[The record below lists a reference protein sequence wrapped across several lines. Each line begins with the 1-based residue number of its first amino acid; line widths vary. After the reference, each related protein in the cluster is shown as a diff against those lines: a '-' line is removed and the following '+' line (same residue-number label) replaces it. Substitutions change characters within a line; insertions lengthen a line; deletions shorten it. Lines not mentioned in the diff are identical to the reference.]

1 MEWNLVD
8 TVIGNSDSITI
19 PEDVFTYNEQVEVLA
34 QVVLT
39 QGTTDVTICGSFLI
53 PNNNDI
59 WMMNGYV
66 TSSTD
71 WGLVDFNLSDH
82 GRTIE
87 LNNCYYA
94 ATQHNTDATVNI
106 YYRLEESLLTDQV
119 IDAWTEILGGDP
131 SLNPSAGNIAATGS
145 AWLQVQDPQSL
156 PTNVTLGNN
165 NLMYKTSSDRN
176 TVILTGTLS
185 VNLAAASI
193 TDTTIDIP
201 LGFNVSRVPSTAVEL
216 PLGVDG
222 DQSQATASIKVE
234 TTGAV
239 SLVIQVIDNG
249 GIATE
254 LSLGFS
260 GSFFPLV

>member
-19 PEDVFTYNEQVEVLA
+19 PEDIFTYNEQVEVLA

-119 IDAWTEILGGDP
+119 IDVWTEILGGDP

-145 AWLQVQDPQSL
+145 EWLQVQDPQNL

-185 VNLAAASI
+185 VNLAAVSI

-201 LGFNVSRVPSTAVEL
+201 LGFNVSRVPSENIII
-216 PLGVDG
+216 PIGIDG
-222 DQSQATASIKVE
+222 DSSQITGGLKIS

-239 SLVIQVIDNG
+239 SLFITVIDNSS
-249 GIATE
+249 IAAE
-254 LSLGFS
+254 LSLSFS
-260 GSFFPLV
+260 GSFFPMV